1 MPLVHT
7 RSFRVRYYECDAHN
21 HLNNANYLK
30 LMQEAAFEASAA
42 VGYDRQKYDII

>member
-1 MPLVHT
+1 MLKKYT
-7 RSFRVRYYECDAHN
+7 STYQIRFYECDTIG

-42 VGYDRQKYDII
+42 VIAKNMKN